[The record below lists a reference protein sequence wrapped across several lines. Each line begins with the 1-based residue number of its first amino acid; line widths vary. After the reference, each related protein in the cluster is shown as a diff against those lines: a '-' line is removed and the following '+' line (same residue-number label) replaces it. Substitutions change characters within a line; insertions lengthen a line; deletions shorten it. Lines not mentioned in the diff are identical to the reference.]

1 MINIFNL
8 FLFLYIFWL
17 ILLLINDIF
26 SSFLLIF
33 GVFVAL
39 FVSILARKIKIINKD
54 INFLFLNFG
63 FYKHFLLIYFLSLFR
78 YLILLPRILFI
89 DGKDNSDIIKISV
102 KKLLNKQELLLF
114 ISTINML
121 PAISYVNKKN
131 KEIIIYCAIKE
142 LFNEDEIIKIYD
154 NIYKI
159 NDDSLI

>member
-17 ILLLINDIF
+17 ILMLINDIF

-78 YLILLPRILFI
+78 YLILMPRFLLIN
-89 DGKDNSDIIKISV
+89 GRDNSYIIKFSV
-102 KKLLNKQELLLF
+102 KKALNRHELSLF

-121 PAISYVNKKN
+121 PAISCIDKKN
-131 KEIIIYCAIKE
+131 KEITIYCVNKE
-142 LFNEDEIIKIYD
+142 LFNKDEIVKIYD